1 MSART
6 HPRHHGP
13 AAVGGD
19 PGAASGGT
27 APRPAVRARPRSVGT
42 ALTSGVGTAPS
53 GVEPGPR
60 SADTGLRW
68 WAVVLPVLAFF
79 ALLLLVTGASEAQAA
94 AAHSPVTFLG
104 WIQLALTGS

>member
-13 AAVGGD
+13 VAVGGD

-27 APRPAVRARPRSVGT
+27 APRTAVRARPRSAGT
-42 ALTSGVGTAPS
+42 ALS

-60 SADTGLRW
+60 SAGTGLRW
-68 WAVVLPVLAFF
+68 WAVVLPVLAFS